1 MKMLRNALVITIA
14 VLISAAF
21 ATWLALRAKDNLP
34 APLAVVDVMD
44 LTIEYNKKIQ
54 ESNKDND
61 AKSRAVVEFAMNLSK
76 EVDALAAECHCVLV
90 NKAAVLSRDVPDLT
104 KTLRERLQKL

>member
-1 MKMLRNALVITIA
+1 MNAIRNAVVIAIA

-21 ATWLALRAKDNLP
+21 ATWLALRARGNMP

-54 ESNKDND
+54 DSNKDND
-61 AKSRAVVEFAMNLSK
+61 AKSRAVVEFAVNLSK
-76 EVDALAAECHCVLV
+76 EVDALASECHCVLV

-104 KTLRERLQKL
+104 KTLRDRLPKL